1 MVESRVGTES
11 GGTPRHAAP
20 GVTGGRLASGL
31 LAFVLCT
38 GAGVATAQSPLIE
51 AVQQGDV
58 AVVRA
63 LLGQGAAVDTPEI
76 DGTTALHW
84 AVHRDDGD
92 IASLLIGAGA
102 DVTAANRYGVAPIA
116 LASLNGSEP
125 MLARLLA
132 AGADVNRAQPEGETA
147 LMTAARTG
155 RVEAV
160 RLLLDHGADADA
172 AEQWR
177 GQTALMW
184 AAAEGHTAAVRELV
198 SHGADVHARSGHAAR
213 SEHAEG
219 SAIGSAAGDDAG
231 AEDEAAPPRGFSAFL
246 FAVQGGHLDAAAVL
260 ADAGAD
266 VDDMAPDGSS
276 ALAVAVD
283 NRHYELAAWLV
294 DRGADP
300 NADGVGWTA
309 LHTAVLAHRPH
320 FRVVPDP
327 SPTGRLGSGALIEAL
342 LAAGADP
349 NAPSRERVR
358 LATQTSP
365 LYPTEGVT
373 PFLLAA
379 IAADVPLMRLLLAHG
394 ADTSVTTASGSTAL
408 MAAAGAATYAGQGA
422 GSEADALAAVTLLL
436 EAGVDVH
443 AADEAGNTALHGAAN
458 RGANSV
464 VEHLLA
470 HGARLDAAN
479 GRGWLPVTIAQGPID
494 TIEPFPET
502 YALLRERSLAAG
514 VDVPPCPTCALGIL
528 HDDALIADR

>member
-1 MVESRVGTES
+1 MVEPRVSTGS
-11 GGTPRHAAP
+11 GGTHRRPAP
-20 GVTGGRLASGL
+20 GAAGGRLAGGL

-51 AVQQGDV
+51 AVKQGDLA
-58 AVVRA
+58 AVHG
-63 LLGQGAAVDTPEI
+63 LLDRGAAVDATEI

-92 IASLLIGAGA
+92 LAALLIRAGA

-116 LASLNGSEP
+116 LASLNGSAP
-125 MLARLLA
+125 MLARLIA
-132 AGADVNRAQPEGETA
+132 AGADANRAQPEGETA

-160 RLLLDHGADADA
+160 RLLLDHGADVDA

-184 AAAEGHTAAVRELV
+184 AAAEGHAAVVRELIAR
-198 SHGADVHARSGHAAR
+198 GADVHARSGYAAA
-213 SEHAEG
+213 SG
-219 SAIGSAAGDDAG
+219 QAAGADAEAADG
-231 AEDEAAPPRGFSAFL
+231 AAPPQGFSALL
-246 FAVQGGHLDAAAVL
+246 FAVQGGHPEAASVL
-260 ADAGAD
+260 ADAGAN
-266 VDDMAPDGSS
+266 VDDMTPDGSS
-276 ALAVAVD
+276 ALVVAID
-283 NRHYELAAWLV
+283 NRHYELAAWLL

-327 SPTGRLGSGALIEAL
+327 SPTGNLSSGALIEAL

-349 NAPSRERVR
+349 NAASRERVR

-422 GSEADALAAVTLLL
+422 GSEADALEAVTLLL
-436 EAGVDVH
+436 DAGADVH

-464 VEHLLA
+464 VELLLT

-502 YALLRERSLAAG
+502 YALLRERTLAAG
-514 VDVPPCPTCALGIL
+514 VDVPPCPTCAIGIL

>member
-1 MVESRVGTES
+1 MRVRSRGCLVG
-11 GGTPRHAAP
+11 
-20 GVTGGRLASGL
+20 GL
-31 LAFVLCT
+31 LVFALCA
-38 GAGVATAQSPLIE
+38 GAGDAAAQSLVE
-51 AVQQGDV
+51 AVKQGDL
-58 AVVRA
+58 AQVRA
-63 LLGQGAAVDTPEI
+63 LVERGADVDAPEI

-92 IASLLIGAGA
+92 MAALLIRAGA

-116 LASLNGSEP
+116 LASLNGSAP
-125 MLARLLA
+125 MVARLLA
-132 AGADVNRAQPEGETA
+132 AGADANRAQPEGETA

-160 RLLLDHGADADA
+160 RLLLDHGADVDA

-184 AAAEGHTAAVRELV
+184 AAAEGHAEVVRELID
-198 SHGADVHARSGHAAR
+198 HGVNVHARSGHAA
-213 SEHAEG
+213 
-219 SAIGSAAGDDAG
+219 AAASGEASGDDAG
-231 AEDEAAPPRGFSAFL
+231 AADGPAPPPGFSALL
-246 FAVQGGHLDAAAVL
+246 FAVQGGHQGAATVL
-260 ADAGAD
+260 ADAGAN
-266 VDDMAPDGSS
+266 VDDMAPDGSG
-276 ALAVAVD
+276 ALIVAID
-283 NRHYELAAWLV
+283 NRHYELAAWLL

-327 SPTGRLGSGALIEAL
+327 SPTGNLSSGALIEAL

-349 NAPSRERVR
+349 NAASRERVR

-365 LYPTEGVT
+365 LFPTEGVT

-379 IAADVPLMRLLLAHG
+379 IAADAPLMRLLLAHG
-394 ADTSVTTASGSTAL
+394 AEPGIATASGSTAL
-408 MAAAGAATYAGQGA
+408 MAAAGAATYSGQGA
-422 GSEADALAAVTLLL
+422 GSEADALEAVALLL
-436 EAGVDVH
+436 DAGADVH

-464 VEHLLA
+464 VELLLA

-494 TIEPFPET
+494 TIEPYPET
-502 YALLRERSLAAG
+502 YALLRERTLAEG
-514 VDVPPCPTCALGIL
+514 VAVPSCPTCAIGIL
-528 HDDALIADR
+528 HDDALILDGSPEAGR

>member
-1 MVESRVGTES
+1 M
-11 GGTPRHAAP
+11 
-20 GVTGGRLASGL
+20 
-31 LAFVLCT
+31 
-38 GAGVATAQSPLIE
+38 GAGVAAAQSPLID
-51 AVQQGDV
+51 AVKQGDP

-63 LLGQGAAVDTPEI
+63 LLDRGAAVDAAEI

-84 AVHRDDGD
+84 AVHRNDGD
-92 IASLLIGAGA
+92 IAALLIGAGA

-116 LASLNGSEP
+116 LASLNGSAP

-132 AGADVNRAQPEGETA
+132 AGADANRAQPEGETA

-160 RLLLDHGADADA
+160 RLLLDHDADVNA

-184 AAAEGHTAAVRELV
+184 AAAEGHTGAVRELIA
-198 SHGADVHARSGHAAR
+198 HGADVHARSGHREAAR
-213 SEHAEG
+213 G
-219 SAIGSAAGDDAG
+219 QTAGDDAA
-231 AEDEAAPPRGFSAFL
+231 AEDGTPPPGFTALL
-246 FAVQGGHLDAAAVL
+246 FAVQGGHLDAATVL
-260 ADAGAD
+260 ADAGAE
-266 VDDMAPDGSS
+266 VDDRAPDGSS
-276 ALAVAVD
+276 ALVVAID
-283 NRHYELAAWLV
+283 NRHYELAAWLL

-300 NADGVGWTA
+300 NADGAGWTA

-327 SPTGRLGSGALIEAL
+327 SPTGGLSSGALIEAL

-379 IAADVPLMRLLLAHG
+379 IAADAPLMRLLLAHG

-422 GSEADALAAVTLLL
+422 GSEADALEAVTLLL
-436 EAGVDVH
+436 DAGVDVH
-443 AADEAGNTALHGAAN
+443 ATDEAGNTALHGAAN

-464 VEHLLA
+464 IERLLA

-514 VDVPPCPTCALGIL
+514 VDVPACPTCALGIL

>member
-1 MVESRVGTES
+1 MGVCSGERLGAGRIAARMRRVLSR
-11 GGTPRHAAP
+11 AF
-20 GVTGGRLASGL
+20 LASGL
-31 LAFVLCT
+31 PAFVLCA
-38 GAGVATAQSPLIE
+38 GAGEAVARSPLIE
-51 AVQQGDV
+51 AVKQGDL
-58 AVVRA
+58 AQVRV
-63 LLGQGAAVDTPEI
+63 LLDRGADVDAAEI

-92 IASLLIGAGA
+92 LAGLLIHRGA

-116 LASLNGSEP
+116 LASLNGSAP

-132 AGADVNRAQPEGETA
+132 AGADANRAQPEGETA

-160 RLLLDHGADADA
+160 RVLLEHGADVDA

-177 GQTALMW
+177 GQNALMW
-184 AAAEGHTAAVRELV
+184 AAAEGHTATVRELIER
-198 SHGADVHARSGHAAR
+198 GANVHARSGRAAATAGDR
-213 SEHAEG
+213 ET
-219 SAIGSAAGDDAG
+219 GDDAG
-231 AEDEAAPPRGFSAFL
+231 AAHGAVPLPGFSAFL
-246 FAVQGGHLDAAAVL
+246 FAVQGGHLDAAMVL

-266 VDDMAPDGSS
+266 VDDMEPDGSS
-276 ALAVAVD
+276 ALVVAID
-283 NRHYELAAWLV
+283 NRHYELAAWLL

-327 SPTGRLGSGALIEAL
+327 SPTGSLSSGVLIEAL

-349 NAPSRERVR
+349 NAASRERVR

-365 LYPTEGVT
+365 LFPTEGVT

-379 IAADVPLMRLLLAHG
+379 IAADAPLMRLLLAHG
-394 ADTSVTTASGSTAL
+394 ADTSVTSAGGSTAL

-422 GSEADALAAVTLLL
+422 GSEADAREAVELLL
-436 EAGVDVH
+436 DAGVDVH

-464 VEHLLA
+464 IEQLLA
-470 HGARLDAAN
+470 HGARLDVAN

>member
-1 MVESRVGTES
+1 ML
-11 GGTPRHAAP
+11 AAI
-20 GVTGGRLASGL
+20 GL
-31 LAFVLCT
+31 LAIVLCA
-38 GAGVATAQSPLIE
+38 GAGEAAAETLLIE
-51 AVQQGDV
+51 AVKQGEL

-63 LLGQGAAVDTPEI
+63 LLDRGADFDAPEI

-92 IASLLIGAGA
+92 IASLLIDAGA

-116 LASLNGSEP
+116 LASLNGSAP

-132 AGADVNRAQPEGETA
+132 AGADANRGQPEGETA

-155 RVEAV
+155 RVDAV
-160 RLLLDHGADADA
+160 RLLLDHGADVNA

-177 GQTALMW
+177 RQTALMW

-198 SHGADVHARSGHAAR
+198 SRGADVHARSGHAER
-213 SEHAEG
+213 SASG
-219 SAIGSAAGDDAG
+219 PAAGDDAR

-246 FAVQGGHLDAAAVL
+246 FAVQDGHLDAATVL

-266 VDDMAPDGSS
+266 VDDMAPDSSS
-276 ALAVAVD
+276 ALVVAVD
-283 NRHYELAAWLV
+283 NRHYELSAWLL

-300 NADGVGWTA
+300 NADGVGWTV
-309 LHTAVLAHRPH
+309 LHTAILAHRPH

-327 SPTGRLGSGALIEAL
+327 SPTGRLSSGALIEAL

-349 NAPSRERVR
+349 NAASRERVR
-358 LATQTSP
+358 LATKTSP

-394 ADTSVTTASGSTAL
+394 ADASVTTASGSTAL

-436 EAGVDVH
+436 DAGVDVH

-464 VEHLLA
+464 VELLLA

>member
-1 MVESRVGTES
+1 MRVRYRGCLVS
-11 GGTPRHAAP
+11 AA
-20 GVTGGRLASGL
+20 LA
-31 LAFVLCT
+31 LALCA
-38 GAGVATAQSPLIE
+38 GAGAAAAQSPLIE
-51 AVQQGDV
+51 AVKQGDQ
-58 AVVRA
+58 AQVRA
-63 LLGQGAAVDTPEI
+63 LVERGTDVDAPEV

-92 IASLLIGAGA
+92 IAGLLIGAGA
-102 DVTAANRYGVAPIA
+102 DVTATNRYGVAPIA
-116 LASLNGSEP
+116 LASLNGSAS
-125 MLARLLA
+125 MLSRLLA
-132 AGADVNRAQPEGETA
+132 AGADANRTQPEGETA

-160 RLLLDHGADADA
+160 RLLLDHGADVNA

-184 AAAEGHTAAVRELV
+184 AAAEGHTAAVRELIA
-198 SHGADVHARSGHAAR
+198 HGADVHARSGHAAAA
-213 SEHAEG
+213 SGET
-219 SAIGSAAGDDAG
+219 AGDDAG
-231 AEDEAAPPRGFSAFL
+231 AADEAAPPGFSAFL
-246 FAVQGGHLDAAAVL
+246 FAVQGGHPGAATVL

-276 ALAVAVD
+276 ALIVAID
-283 NRHYELAAWLV
+283 NRHYELAAWLL

-327 SPTGRLGSGALIEAL
+327 SPTGKLSSGALIEAL

-349 NAPSRERVR
+349 NAASRERVR

-379 IAADVPLMRLLLAHG
+379 IAADVPLMRRLLAHG
-394 ADTSVTTASGSTAL
+394 ADTSATTASGSTAL

-422 GSEADALAAVTLLL
+422 GAEADALEAVRLLL
-436 EAGVDVH
+436 EAGADVH

-464 VEHLLA
+464 VELLLA
-470 HGARLDAAN
+470 HGSRLDAAN

-502 YALLRERSLAAG
+502 YALLRERTLAAG
-514 VDVPPCPTCALGIL
+514 VDVPQCPTCAIGIL

>member
-1 MVESRVGTES
+1 M
-11 GGTPRHAAP
+11 PRHPASGA
-20 GVTGGRLASGL
+20 TGGRPASGL
-31 LAFVLCT
+31 LAFVLCM
-38 GAGVATAQSPLIE
+38 GAGVAAAQSPLIE
-51 AVQQGDV
+51 AVKQGDLAV
-58 AVVRA
+58 ARDLVE
-63 LLGQGAAVDTPEI
+63 QGAAVDAPEI

-84 AVHRDDGD
+84 AVHREDGD
-92 IASLLIGAGA
+92 IAALLIGAGA
-102 DVTAANRYGVAPIA
+102 DVAAANRYGVAPIA
-116 LASLNGSEP
+116 LASLNGSAP

-132 AGADVNRAQPEGETA
+132 AGADANRAQPEGETA

-155 RVEAV
+155 EVEAV
-160 RLLLDHGADADA
+160 RLLLDHGADVNA
-172 AEQWR
+172 AERWR

-184 AAAEGHTAAVRELV
+184 AAAEGHAAAARELIA
-198 SHGADVHARSGHAAR
+198 HGADVHARSGHAEAASSGR
-213 SEHAEG
+213 
-219 SAIGSAAGDDAG
+219 AAGDDAG
-231 AEDEAAPPRGFSAFL
+231 AADGATRPPGFSAFL
-246 FAVQGGHLDAAAVL
+246 FAVQGGHLQAATVL

-266 VDDMAPDGSS
+266 VDDMTPDGSS
-276 ALAVAVD
+276 VLVVAID
-283 NRHYELAAWLV
+283 NRHYELAAWLLG
-294 DRGADP
+294 RGADP

-327 SPTGRLGSGALIEAL
+327 SPTGSLSSGALIEAL

-379 IAADVPLMRLLLAHG
+379 IAADAPLMRLLLAHG
-394 ADTSVTTASGSTAL
+394 ADTSVTTAGGSTAL
-408 MAAAGAATYAGQGA
+408 MAAAGAATYSGQGA
-422 GSEADALAAVTLLL
+422 GSEADALEAVTLLL
-436 EAGVDVH
+436 DAGADVH

-464 VEHLLA
+464 VEQLLA

-494 TIEPFPET
+494 TIEPYPET
-502 YALLRERSLAAG
+502 YALLRERTLAAG
-514 VDVPPCPTCALGIL
+514 VAVPPCPTCALGIL

>member
-1 MVESRVGTES
+1 MR
-11 GGTPRHAAP
+11 
-20 GVTGGRLASGL
+20 
-31 LAFVLCT
+31 
-38 GAGVATAQSPLIE
+38 
-51 AVQQGDV
+51 
-58 AVVRA
+58 
-63 LLGQGAAVDTPEI
+63 
-76 DGTTALHW
+76 
-84 AVHRDDGD
+84 
-92 IASLLIGAGA
+92 
-102 DVTAANRYGVAPIA
+102 
-116 LASLNGSEP
+116 
-125 MLARLLA
+125 
-132 AGADVNRAQPEGETA
+132 NRAQPEGETA

-160 RLLLDHGADADA
+160 RLLLDHGADVDA

-177 GQTALMW
+177 GQTVLMW
-184 AAAEGHTAAVRELV
+184 AAAEGHAAVVRELIAR
-198 SHGADVHARSGHAAR
+198 GADVHARSGHAGVAAR
-213 SEHAEG
+213 G
-219 SAIGSAAGDDAG
+219 QTAGDDAG
-231 AEDEAAPPRGFSAFL
+231 AADGAAPPGFSALL
-246 FAVQGGHLDAAAVL
+246 FAVQGGHLEAASVL
-260 ADAGAD
+260 ADAGAS
-266 VDDMAPDGSS
+266 VDDMTPDGSS
-276 ALAVAVD
+276 ALVVAID
-283 NRHYELAAWLV
+283 NRHYELAAWLL

-327 SPTGRLGSGALIEAL
+327 SPTGNLSSGALIEAL

-349 NAPSRERVR
+349 NAASRERVR

-422 GSEADALAAVTLLL
+422 GSEADAREAVALLL
-436 EAGVDVH
+436 DAGVDVH

-464 VEHLLA
+464 VELLLT

>member
-1 MVESRVGTES
+1 MVARMQRGSCR
-11 GGTPRHAAP
+11 
-20 GVTGGRLASGL
+20 RLLTSGL
-31 LAFVLCT
+31 LAFVLCA
-38 GAGVATAQSPLIE
+38 GAGVAAAQSPLID
-51 AVQQGDV
+51 AVKRGD
-58 AVVRA
+58 AAHVRV
-63 LLGQGAAVDTPEI
+63 LLDQGAGVGAPEI

-84 AVHRDDGD
+84 AVHRDDGHL
-92 IASLLIGAGA
+92 ATLLIGAGA

-116 LASLNGSEP
+116 LASLNGSAP

-132 AGADVNRAQPEGETA
+132 AGADANRAQPEGETA

-155 RVEAV
+155 RVGAV
-160 RLLLDHGADADA
+160 RLLLDHGADVDA
-172 AEQWR
+172 AERWR

-184 AAAEGHTAAVRELV
+184 AAAEGHAAAVRELIAR
-198 SHGADVHARSGHAAR
+198 GADIHARSGHAEAAA
-213 SEHAEG
+213 SG
-219 SAIGSAAGDDAG
+219 QAAGADAG
-231 AEDEAAPPRGFSAFL
+231 AADGAAPPRGFSAFL
-246 FAVQGGHLDAAAVL
+246 FAVQGGHFDAATVL
-260 ADAGAD
+260 ADAGVN
-266 VDDMAPDGSS
+266 VDDMTPDGSS
-276 ALAVAVD
+276 ALIVAID
-283 NRHYELAAWLV
+283 NRHYELAAWLL

-327 SPTGRLGSGALIEAL
+327 SPTGNLSSGALIETL
-342 LAAGADP
+342 LAGADP
-349 NAPSRERVR
+349 NAASRERVR

-422 GSEADALAAVTLLL
+422 GSEADALEAVRLLL
-436 EAGVDVH
+436 DAGVDVH
-443 AADEAGNTALHGAAN
+443 VADEAGNTALHGAAN
-458 RGANSV
+458 RGANSI
-464 VEHLLA
+464 VELLLA
-470 HGARLDAAN
+470 HGAPFDVAN
-479 GRGWLPVTIAQGPID
+479 RRGWLPVTIAQGPID

-502 YALLRERSLAAG
+502 YALLRERTLAAG
-514 VDVPPCPTCALGIL
+514 VDVPPCPTCAIGIL

>member
-11 GGTPRHAAP
+11 GGTPRHPAP

-51 AVQQGDV
+51 AVKQGDV
-58 AVVRA
+58 AGVRA
-63 LLGQGAAVDTPEI
+63 MLGQGAAVDAPEM

-116 LASLNGSEP
+116 LASLNGSAP

-246 FAVQGGHLDAAAVL
+246 FAVQGGHLDAATVL

-276 ALAVAVD
+276 ALVVAVD

-327 SPTGRLGSGALIEAL
+327 SPTGRLSSGALIEAL

-349 NAPSRERVR
+349 ECAVPRARPVGHADLAAVPHGGSDPVPARRHRRGRAAHAPAAGPRRGYERHHRERV
-358 LATQTSP
+358 
-365 LYPTEGVT
+365 
-373 PFLLAA
+373 
-379 IAADVPLMRLLLAHG
+379 DG
-394 ADTSVTTASGSTAL
+394 ADGGGRGRDLRGAGRRIGSRRARSGH
-408 MAAAGAATYAGQGA
+408 AAA
-422 GSEADALAAVTLLL
+422 
-436 EAGVDVH
+436 
-443 AADEAGNTALHGAAN
+443 
-458 RGANSV
+458 RF
-464 VEHLLA
+464 
-470 HGARLDAAN
+470 R
-479 GRGWLPVTIAQGPID
+479 R
-494 TIEPFPET
+494 
-502 YALLRERSLAAG
+502 
-514 VDVPPCPTCALGIL
+514 
-528 HDDALIADR
+528 

>member
-1 MVESRVGTES
+1 
-11 GGTPRHAAP
+11 
-20 GVTGGRLASGL
+20 
-31 LAFVLCT
+31 
-38 GAGVATAQSPLIE
+38 
-51 AVQQGDV
+51 
-58 AVVRA
+58 
-63 LLGQGAAVDTPEI
+63 
-76 DGTTALHW
+76 
-84 AVHRDDGD
+84 
-92 IASLLIGAGA
+92 
-102 DVTAANRYGVAPIA
+102 
-116 LASLNGSEP
+116 
-125 MLARLLA
+125 
-132 AGADVNRAQPEGETA
+132 
-147 LMTAARTG
+147 
-155 RVEAV
+155 
-160 RLLLDHGADADA
+160 
-172 AEQWR
+172 
-177 GQTALMW
+177 MW
-184 AAAEGHTAAVRELV
+184 AAAEGHTAAVRELMAR
-198 SHGADVHARSGHAAR
+198 GADVHARSGYAAAA
-213 SEHAEG
+213 SGQSAGADAEAADG
-219 SAIGSAAGDDAG
+219 SAPAQ
-231 AEDEAAPPRGFSAFL
+231 GFSALL
-246 FAVQGGHLDAAAVL
+246 FAVQGGHPEAASVL
-260 ADAGAD
+260 ADAGAN
-266 VDDMAPDGSS
+266 VDDMTPDGSS
-276 ALAVAVD
+276 ALVVAID
-283 NRHYELAAWLV
+283 NRHYELAAWLL

-327 SPTGRLGSGALIEAL
+327 SPTGHLSSGALIDAL

-349 NAPSRERVR
+349 NAASRERVR

-379 IAADVPLMRLLLAHG
+379 IAADAPLMRLLLAHG

-422 GSEADALAAVTLLL
+422 GSEADALEAVKLLL
-436 EAGVDVH
+436 DAGVDVH

-464 VEHLLA
+464 IEELLG

-502 YALLRERSLAAG
+502 YALLRERTLATG

>member
-1 MVESRVGTES
+1 MCVGSRGR
-11 GGTPRHAAP
+11 P
-20 GVTGGRLASGL
+20 GGRLTSGL
-31 LAFVLCT
+31 LAFALCA
-38 GAGVATAQSPLIE
+38 GAGEAASRTPLIE
-51 AVQQGDV
+51 AVKQGDLPQ
-58 AVVRA
+58 VRA
-63 LLGQGAAVDTPEI
+63 LVDQGAAVDSPEI

-92 IASLLIGAGA
+92 IAALLIGAGA

-116 LASLNGSEP
+116 LASLNGSAS

-132 AGADVNRAQPEGETA
+132 AGADVNRTQPEGETA

-160 RLLLDHGADADA
+160 RLLLDHGADVDA
-172 AEQWR
+172 VEQWR

-184 AAAEGHTAAVRELV
+184 AAAEGHAAAVRELIA
-198 SHGADVHARSGHAAR
+198 HGADVHTRSGHAEAAASR
-213 SEHAEG
+213 H
-219 SAIGSAAGDDAG
+219 AAGDDAG
-231 AEDEAAPPRGFSAFL
+231 AGDVAALPQGFSALL
-246 FAVQGGHLDAAAVL
+246 FAVQGGHLDAATVL

-266 VDDMAPDGSS
+266 VDDMTPDGSS
-276 ALAVAVD
+276 ALIVAID
-283 NRHYELAAWLV
+283 NRHYELAAWLL

-327 SPTGRLGSGALIEAL
+327 SPTGNLSSGALIEAL

-349 NAPSRERVR
+349 NAASRERVR

-422 GSEADALAAVTLLL
+422 GSEADALEAVTLLL
-436 EAGVDVH
+436 DSGVDVH

-464 VEHLLA
+464 IELLLA
-470 HGARLDAAN
+470 HGARLDATN

-502 YALLRERSLAAG
+502 YALLRERTVAAG
-514 VDVPPCPTCALGIL
+514 VDVPPCPTCAIGIL

>member
-1 MVESRVGTES
+1 MVESQGSIRR
-11 GGTPRHAAP
+11 GGTPRHPAP
-20 GVTGGRLASGL
+20 GATRGRLAGGL

-51 AVQQGDV
+51 AVKQGDPA
-58 AVVRA
+58 AVRT
-63 LLGQGAAVDTPEI
+63 LLDRGAAVAAPES

-92 IASLLIGAGA
+92 VAALLIGAGA
-102 DVTAANRYGVAPIA
+102 DATAANRYGVAPIA
-116 LASLNGSEP
+116 LASLNGSAP

-132 AGADVNRAQPEGETA
+132 AGADANRAQPEGETA

-198 SHGADVHARSGHAAR
+198 SRGADVHARSGY
-213 SEHAEG
+213 AEG
-219 SAIGSAAGDDAG
+219 SASGPAAGDDAG

-246 FAVQGGHLDAAAVL
+246 FAVQGGHLDAATVL

-266 VDDMAPDGSS
+266 VDDVAPDGSS
-276 ALAVAVD
+276 ALVVAVD
-283 NRHYELAAWLV
+283 NRHYALAAWLL

-300 NADGVGWTA
+300 NAAGVGWTA
-309 LHTAVLAHRPH
+309 LHTAILAHRPH

-327 SPTGRLGSGALIEAL
+327 SPTGRLSSGALIEAL

-349 NAPSRERVR
+349 NAASRERVR

-422 GSEADALAAVTLLL
+422 GSEADALEAVTLLL
-436 EAGVDVH
+436 DTGVDVH

-464 VEHLLA
+464 VELLLA

-514 VDVPPCPTCALGIL
+514 VDVPACPTCALGIL

>member
-1 MVESRVGTES
+1 MEPRAGTES
-11 GGTPRHAAP
+11 GGTSRHRPRGA
-20 GVTGGRLASGL
+20 TGGRLASGL

-38 GAGVATAQSPLIE
+38 GAGAAAAQSPLIE
-51 AVQQGDV
+51 AVKQGDSAAV
-58 AVVRA
+58 HALLDRGAVVDA
-63 LLGQGAAVDTPEI
+63 PEI

-92 IASLLIGAGA
+92 VAALLIGAGA

-116 LASLNGSEP
+116 LASLNGSAP

-132 AGADVNRAQPEGETA
+132 AGADANRAQPEGETA

-160 RLLLDHGADADA
+160 RLLLDHGADVDA
-172 AEQWR
+172 AERWR

-184 AAAEGHTAAVRELV
+184 AAAEGHTAALRELIDR
-198 SHGADVHARSGHAAR
+198 GADVHARSGHA
-213 SEHAEG
+213 
-219 SAIGSAAGDDAG
+219 SAASGQTAGADAG
-231 AEDEAAPPRGFSAFL
+231 AADGAAPPQGFSALL

-266 VDDMAPDGSS
+266 VDDRAPDGSS
-276 ALAVAVD
+276 ALVVAID
-283 NRHYELAAWLV
+283 NRHYELAAWLL

-327 SPTGRLGSGALIEAL
+327 SPTGNLRSGALIEAL

-379 IAADVPLMRLLLAHG
+379 IAADAPLMRLLLAHG
-394 ADTSVTTASGSTAL
+394 ADIGITTATGSTAL

-422 GSEADALAAVTLLL
+422 GSEADAHEAVTLLL
-436 EAGVDVH
+436 AAGADVH

-464 VEHLLA
+464 VELLLA

-502 YALLRERSLAAG
+502 YGLLRERTLAAG

>member
-1 MVESRVGTES
+1 MRGRT
-11 GGTPRHAAP
+11 T
-20 GVTGGRLASGL
+20 RLAESVV
-31 LAFVLCT
+31 LAVVLCAGT
-38 GAGVATAQSPLIE
+38 GAAAAQTPLIE
-51 AVQQGDV
+51 AAKQGDLV
-58 AVVRA
+58 RVRA
-63 LLGQGAAVDTPEI
+63 LVDQGADVDGPAI

-92 IASLLIGAGA
+92 IAGLLIGAGV

-116 LASLNGSEP
+116 LASLNGSAP

-132 AGADVNRAQPEGETA
+132 AGADANRAQPEGETA

-155 RVEAV
+155 RVEAI
-160 RLLLDHGADADA
+160 RLLLEHGAEVDA

-184 AAAEGHTAAVRELV
+184 AAAEGHTAAVRELLE
-198 SHGADVHARSGHAAR
+198 HGANIHARSGSMAA
-213 SEHAEG
+213 
-219 SAIGSAAGDDAG
+219 SADDRAAGDAADGEEGDA
-231 AEDEAAPPRGFSAFL
+231 ARLAGFSAFL
-246 FAVQGGHLDAAAVL
+246 FAVQGGHPGAATVL

-276 ALAVAVD
+276 ALIVAID
-283 NRHYELAAWLV
+283 NRHYELAAWLL

-300 NADGVGWTA
+300 NADRVGWTA

-327 SPTGRLGSGALIEAL
+327 SPTGRLSSGALIEAM

-349 NAPSRERVR
+349 NAASRERVR

-394 ADTSVTTASGSTAL
+394 ADTGVTTATGSTAL

-422 GSEADALAAVTLLL
+422 GSEADALEAVGLLL
-436 EAGVDVH
+436 DAGADVH

-464 VEHLLA
+464 VELLLA

-502 YALLRERSLAAG
+502 YELLRERSLAAG
-514 VDVPPCPTCALGIL
+514 VAVPPCPTCAIGIL

>member
-1 MVESRVGTES
+1 MSAMRVRSRGCSVS
-11 GGTPRHAAP
+11 A
-20 GVTGGRLASGL
+20 VLA
-31 LAFVLCT
+31 LAVCA
-38 GAGVATAQSPLIE
+38 GAGEAAAQSPLFE
-51 AVQQGDV
+51 AVKQGDRTQV
-58 AVVRA
+58 QA
-63 LLGQGAAVDTPEI
+63 LVERGADVDAPEV

-84 AVHRDDGD
+84 AVHRDHGD
-92 IASLLIGAGA
+92 IVALLIGAGA

-116 LASLNGSEP
+116 LASLNGSAS

-132 AGADVNRAQPEGETA
+132 AGADANRAQPEGETA

-160 RLLLDHGADADA
+160 RLLLDHGADVNA

-184 AAAEGHTAAVRELV
+184 AAAEGHAAAVRELIA
-198 SHGADVHARSGHAAR
+198 HGADVHARSGHAEAAA
-213 SEHAEG
+213 SG
-219 SAIGSAAGDDAG
+219 QAAGDDGGAG
-231 AEDEAAPPRGFSAFL
+231 DGAALPQGFSAML
-246 FAVQGGHLDAAAVL
+246 FAVQGGHPGTAAVL

-276 ALAVAVD
+276 ALIVAID
-283 NRHYELAAWLV
+283 NRHYELAAWLLG
-294 DRGADP
+294 RGADP

-327 SPTGRLGSGALIEAL
+327 SPTGNLTSGALIEAM

-349 NAPSRERVR
+349 NAASRERVR

-394 ADTSVTTASGSTAL
+394 ADTSVTTATGSTAL

-422 GSEADALAAVTLLL
+422 GSEADAFEAVELLL
-436 EAGVDVH
+436 DSGADVH

-464 VEHLLA
+464 VELLLA
-470 HGARLDAAN
+470 HGARIDAAN

-502 YALLRERSLAAG
+502 YALLRERTLAAG
-514 VDVPPCPTCALGIL
+514 VDVPPCPTCAIGIL

>member
-1 MVESRVGTES
+1 MVESRVSAERGAP
-11 GGTPRHAAP
+11 PRRPAP
-20 GVTGGRLASGL
+20 GATGRRLASGL

-38 GAGVATAQSPLIE
+38 GAGVATAQSSLIE
-51 AVQQGDV
+51 AVKRGDLA
-58 AVVRA
+58 AVRV
-63 LLGQGAAVDTPEI
+63 LLERGAAVDAPEI

-92 IASLLIGAGA
+92 VASLLIGAGA

-116 LASLNGSEP
+116 LASLNGSAP

-132 AGADVNRAQPEGETA
+132 AGADANRAQPEGETA

-160 RLLLDHGADADA
+160 RLLLDHGAAADA

-198 SHGADVHARSGHAAR
+198 SHGADVHARSGQ
-213 SEHAEG
+213 AEG
-219 SAIGSAAGDDAG
+219 AASGPAAGDDAG
-231 AEDEAAPPRGFSAFL
+231 AVDGASPPRGFSAFL
-246 FAVQGGHLDAAAVL
+246 FAVQGGHLDAATVL

-266 VDDMAPDGSS
+266 VDDMTPDGSS
-276 ALAVAVD
+276 ALVVAVD

-327 SPTGRLGSGALIEAL
+327 SPTGNLSSGALIAAL

-365 LYPTEGVT
+365 LFPTEGVT

-379 IAADVPLMRLLLAHG
+379 VAADVPLMRLLLAHG

-422 GSEADALAAVTLLL
+422 GSETDALGAVTLLL
-436 EAGVDVH
+436 DAGVDVH

-464 VEHLLA
+464 VELLLA

>member
-1 MVESRVGTES
+1 MEESRASTQS
-11 GGTPRHAAP
+11 GGTSPHPAPAA
-20 GVTGGRLASGL
+20 TGGRLVSGL
-31 LAFVLCT
+31 LALVLCT
-38 GAGVATAQSPLIE
+38 GAGAATAQSPLIE
-51 AVQQGDV
+51 AVKQGD
-58 AVVRA
+58 
-63 LLGQGAAVDTPEI
+63 GAAVHSLLDRGAAVNAPEI

-92 IASLLIGAGA
+92 IASLLIDAGA
-102 DVTAANRYGVAPIA
+102 DVTAVNRYGVAPIA
-116 LASLNGSEP
+116 LASLNGSAP
-125 MLARLLA
+125 MLARLLV
-132 AGADVNRAQPEGETA
+132 AGADANRAQPEGETA

-155 RVEAV
+155 QVESV
-160 RLLLDHGADADA
+160 RLLMDHGADVNA

-184 AAAEGHTAAVRELV
+184 AAAEGHAAAVRELV
-198 SHGADVHARSGHAAR
+198 SHRADVHARSGHA
-213 SEHAEG
+213 EG
-219 SAIGSAAGDDAG
+219 SAGAPAAGDAAG
-231 AEDEAAPPRGFSAFL
+231 AADGVAPPRGFSAFL
-246 FAVQGGHLDAAAVL
+246 FAVQGGHIDVAAVL
-260 ADAGAD
+260 AESGAD
-266 VDDMAPDGSS
+266 IDDMAPDGSS
-276 ALAVAVD
+276 ALVVAID
-283 NRHYELAAWLV
+283 NRHYELAVWLL

-327 SPTGRLGSGALIEAL
+327 SPTGNLTSGELIEAL

-349 NAPSRERVR
+349 NAASRERVR

-394 ADTSVTTASGSTAL
+394 AETRVTTASGSTAL

-422 GSEADALAAVTLLL
+422 GSEADALEAVKLLL
-436 EAGVDVH
+436 DTGVDVH

-464 VEHLLA
+464 VELLLA

>member
-1 MVESRVGTES
+1 M
-11 GGTPRHAAP
+11 PCA
-20 GVTGGRLASGL
+20 TGGRLARGL
-31 LAFVLCT
+31 LVFVLCA
-38 GAGVATAQSPLIE
+38 GAGAAEAQAPLIE
-51 AVQQGDV
+51 AVKQGD
-58 AVVRA
+58 RA
-63 LLGQGAAVDTPEI
+63 QVQALVERGADVDAPEI

-92 IASLLIGAGA
+92 IAALLIGAGA

-116 LASLNGSEP
+116 LASLNGSAS
-125 MLARLLA
+125 MLTRLLA
-132 AGADVNRAQPEGETA
+132 AGADANRAQPEGETA
-147 LMTAARTG
+147 LHTTARTG

-160 RLLLDHGADADA
+160 RVLLDHGADVNA

-184 AAAEGHTAAVRELV
+184 AAAEGHAAAVRELIAR
-198 SHGADVHARSGHAAR
+198 GAEIHARSGQP
-213 SEHAEG
+213 
-219 SAIGSAAGDDAG
+219 AAGASGQAAGGDAG
-231 AEDEAAPPRGFSAFL
+231 AADGAAPPGFSALL
-246 FAVQGGHLDAAAVL
+246 FAVQGGHLDAATVL

-266 VDDMAPDGSS
+266 VDDMTPDGSS
-276 ALAVAVD
+276 ALVVAID
-283 NRHYELAAWLV
+283 NRHYELAAWLL

-327 SPTGRLGSGALIEAL
+327 SPTGNLSSGALIEAL

-349 NAPSRERVR
+349 NAASRERVR

-422 GSEADALAAVTLLL
+422 GSEADALEAVKLLL
-436 EAGVDVH
+436 DAGVDVH

-464 VEHLLA
+464 VEELLA

-502 YALLRERSLAAG
+502 YALLRERTLAAG
-514 VDVPPCPTCALGIL
+514 VDVPPCPTCAIGIL

>member
-1 MVESRVGTES
+1 MGACS
-11 GGTPRHAAP
+11 GGRPVAGSIAARMRR
-20 GVTGGRLASGL
+20 VLSRAFLASGL
-31 LAFVLCT
+31 PAFVLCA
-38 GAGVATAQSPLIE
+38 GAGEAVALSPLIE
-51 AVQQGDV
+51 AVKQGDL
-58 AVVRA
+58 AQVRV
-63 LLGQGAAVDTPEI
+63 LLDRGADVDAPEI

-92 IASLLIGAGA
+92 LAALLIDRGA

-116 LASLNGSEP
+116 LASLNGSAP

-132 AGADVNRAQPEGETA
+132 AGADANRAQPEGETA

-160 RLLLDHGADADA
+160 RVLLEHGADVDA
-172 AEQWR
+172 AEEWR
-177 GQTALMW
+177 GQNALMW
-184 AAAEGHTAAVRELV
+184 AAAEGHTATAQELIA
-198 SHGADVHARSGHAAR
+198 HGADVHVRSGRAA
-213 SEHAEG
+213 AT
-219 SAIGSAAGDDAG
+219 AGDREAGGDAVVREG
-231 AEDEAAPPRGFSAFL
+231 RPARPTGFSAIL
-246 FAVQGGHLDAAAVL
+246 FAVQGGHPDAAMVL

-276 ALAVAVD
+276 ALVVAID
-283 NRHYELAAWLV
+283 NRHYELAAWLL

-300 NADGVGWTA
+300 NADGAGWTA

-327 SPTGRLGSGALIEAL
+327 SPTGSLSSGVLIEAL

-349 NAPSRERVR
+349 NAASRERVR

-365 LYPTEGVT
+365 LFPTEGVT

-379 IAADVPLMRLLLAHG
+379 IAADAPLMRLLLAHG
-394 ADTSVTTASGSTAL
+394 ADTSVTSAGGSTAL

-422 GSEADALAAVTLLL
+422 GSEADAREAVELLL
-436 EAGVDVH
+436 DAGVDVH
-443 AADEAGNTALHGAAN
+443 AADDAGNTALHGAAN

-464 VEHLLA
+464 VELLLA

-502 YALLRERSLAAG
+502 YALLRERTLAEG
-514 VDVPPCPTCALGIL
+514 VAVPPCPTCALGIL

>member
-1 MVESRVGTES
+1 MRVGS
-11 GGTPRHAAP
+11 RGCS
-20 GVTGGRLASGL
+20 GGRLASGL
-31 LAFVLCT
+31 LAFVLCA
-38 GAGVATAQSPLIE
+38 GAGKAAAQSLLVE
-51 AVQQGDV
+51 AVKQGD
-58 AVVRA
+58 RA
-63 LLGQGAAVDTPEI
+63 LVQALVERGADVDAPEI

-92 IASLLIGAGA
+92 VAALLIDAGA
-102 DVTAANRYGVAPIA
+102 DVTAANRYGVAAIA
-116 LASLNGSEP
+116 LASINGSGS

-132 AGADVNRAQPEGETA
+132 AGADANRAQPEGETA

-160 RLLLDHGADADA
+160 RVLLDHGADVNA

-184 AAAEGHTAAVRELV
+184 AAAEGHTAAVRELIAR
-198 SHGADVHARSGHAAR
+198 GADVHARSGHAEAVA
-213 SEHAEG
+213 SG
-219 SAIGSAAGDDAG
+219 QAAGDDAG
-231 AEDEAAPPRGFSAFL
+231 TADEAAPPGFSAFL
-246 FAVQGGHLDAAAVL
+246 FAVQGGHPGAATVL

-276 ALAVAVD
+276 ALIVAID
-283 NRHYELAAWLV
+283 NRHYELAAWLL

-309 LHTAVLAHRPH
+309 LHSAVLAHRPH

-327 SPTGRLGSGALIEAL
+327 SPTGNLTSGALIEAL

-349 NAPSRERVR
+349 NAASRERVR

-379 IAADVPLMRLLLAHG
+379 IAADVPLMRLLLAHS

-422 GSEADALAAVTLLL
+422 GSEADALEAVKLLL
-436 EAGVDVH
+436 DTGVDVH

-464 VEHLLA
+464 VELLLA
-470 HGARLDAAN
+470 RGARLDAAN

-502 YALLRERSLAAG
+502 YALLRERTLAAG
-514 VDVPPCPTCALGIL
+514 VDVPPCPTCAIGIL

>member
-1 MVESRVGTES
+1 MRVGSRGCS
-11 GGTPRHAAP
+11 GGRS
-20 GVTGGRLASGL
+20 ASGL
-31 LAFVLCT
+31 LAFVLCA
-38 GAGVATAQSPLIE
+38 GAGEAVAQSPLIG
-51 AVQQGDV
+51 AVKRGD
-58 AVVRA
+58 AAQVRA
-63 LLGQGAAVDTPEI
+63 LVERGADVDAPEI

-92 IASLLIGAGA
+92 IAALLIGAGA

-116 LASLNGSEP
+116 LASLNGSAL
-125 MLARLLA
+125 MLTRLLA
-132 AGADVNRAQPEGETA
+132 AGADANRAQPEGETA

-160 RLLLDHGADADA
+160 RVLLDHGADVNA

-184 AAAEGHTAAVRELV
+184 AAAEGHAAAVRELIAR
-198 SHGADVHARSGHAAR
+198 GADVRARSGQPAAGA
-213 SEHAEG
+213 SGEPA
-219 SAIGSAAGDDAG
+219 AAAGDDAG
-231 AEDEAAPPRGFSAFL
+231 AADGAVPPPGFSAFL
-246 FAVQGGHLDAAAVL
+246 FAVQGGHLDASTVL

-266 VDDMAPDGSS
+266 VDDMTPDGSS
-276 ALAVAVD
+276 ALVVAID
-283 NRHYELAAWLV
+283 NRHYELAAWLL

-300 NADGVGWTA
+300 DADGVGWTA

-327 SPTGRLGSGALIEAL
+327 SPTGNLTSGALIEAL

-349 NAPSRERVR
+349 NASSRERVR

-422 GSEADALAAVTLLL
+422 GSEADALEAVKLLL
-436 EAGVDVH
+436 DTGVDVH

-464 VEHLLA
+464 VELLLA
-470 HGARLDAAN
+470 RGARLDAAN

-502 YALLRERSLAAG
+502 YALLRERTLAAG
-514 VDVPPCPTCALGIL
+514 VDVPPCPTCAIGIL

>member
-1 MVESRVGTES
+1 MEPHASAESREALRRP
-11 GGTPRHAAP
+11 TPGAKD
-20 GVTGGRLASGL
+20 GRLASGL

-38 GAGVATAQSPLIE
+38 AAGVATAQSPLVE
-51 AVQQGDV
+51 AVKQGDL
-58 AVVRA
+58 AAVRA
-63 LLGQGAAVDTPEI
+63 LLDRGAAVDAPEL

-102 DVTAANRYGVAPIA
+102 DVTAANRYGVASIA
-116 LASLNGSEP
+116 LASLNGSAP

-132 AGADVNRAQPEGETA
+132 AGADANRAQPEGETA

-160 RLLLDHGADADA
+160 RLLIEHGADVNA

-184 AAAEGHTAAVRELV
+184 AAAEGHTAAVRELIAR
-198 SHGADVHARSGHAAR
+198 GADVRARSGHGEAAA
-213 SEHAEG
+213 SG
-219 SAIGSAAGDDAG
+219 QAAGGDGGAG
-231 AEDEAAPPRGFSAFL
+231 DGAAPPQGFSALL
-246 FAVQGGHLDAAAVL
+246 FAVQGGHLDAATVL

-266 VDDMAPDGSS
+266 VDDMTPDGSS
-276 ALAVAVD
+276 ALVVAVD
-283 NRHYELAAWLV
+283 NRHYELAAWLL

-300 NADGVGWTA
+300 NADGAGWTA

-327 SPTGRLGSGALIEAL
+327 SPTGRLSSGALIEAL

-394 ADTSVTTASGSTAL
+394 ADTSVTTARGSTAL

-422 GSEADALAAVTLLL
+422 GSEADALEAVKLLL
-436 EAGVDVH
+436 DTGVDVH

-464 VEHLLA
+464 VELLLA
-470 HGARLDAAN
+470 RGARLDAAN

-502 YALLRERSLAAG
+502 YALLRERTLAAG

>member
-1 MVESRVGTES
+1 MRVGS
-11 GGTPRHAAP
+11 RGCS
-20 GVTGGRLASGL
+20 GGRLASGL
-31 LAFVLCT
+31 LAFVLCA
-38 GAGVATAQSPLIE
+38 GAGEAAARSPLIE
-51 AVQQGDV
+51 AVKRGDL
-58 AVVRA
+58 AQVRA
-63 LLGQGAAVDTPEI
+63 LVERGADVDAPEI

-92 IASLLIGAGA
+92 VAALLIGAGA

-116 LASLNGSEP
+116 LASLNGSAS
-125 MLARLLA
+125 MLTKLLA
-132 AGADVNRAQPEGETA
+132 AGADANRAQPEGETA

-160 RLLLDHGADADA
+160 RILLDHGADVNA

-184 AAAEGHTAAVRELV
+184 AAAEGHAAAVRELIAR
-198 SHGADVHARSGHAAR
+198 GADVRARSGQPAAGA
-213 SEHAEG
+213 SGEPA
-219 SAIGSAAGDDAG
+219 AAAGDDAG
-231 AEDEAAPPRGFSAFL
+231 AAAGAVPPPGFSAFL
-246 FAVQGGHLDAAAVL
+246 FAVQGGHPDASTVL

-276 ALAVAVD
+276 ALVVAID
-283 NRHYELAAWLV
+283 NRHYELAAWLL

-300 NADGVGWTA
+300 DADGVGWTA

-327 SPTGRLGSGALIEAL
+327 SPTGSLSSGALIEAL
-342 LAAGADP
+342 LTAGADP
-349 NAPSRERVR
+349 NASSRERVR

-394 ADTSVTTASGSTAL
+394 ADTSVTTANGSTAL

-422 GSEADALAAVTLLL
+422 GSEADALEAVRLLL
-436 EAGVDVH
+436 DAGVDVH

-464 VEHLLA
+464 VELLLA
-470 HGARLDAAN
+470 RGARLDAAN

-502 YALLRERSLAAG
+502 YALLRERTLAAG
-514 VDVPPCPTCALGIL
+514 VDVPPCPTCAIGIL

>member
-1 MVESRVGTES
+1 MEPRVSAESREA
-11 GGTPRHAAP
+11 PRHPMP
-20 GVTGGRLASGL
+20 GATGGRLASGL
-31 LAFVLCT
+31 LAFVLCCA
-38 GAGVATAQSPLIE
+38 GAGVAAAQSPLVE
-51 AVQQGDV
+51 AVQQGDL

-63 LLGQGAAVDTPEI
+63 LLDRGATVDAPQI

-92 IASLLIGAGA
+92 IAALLIGAGA

-116 LASLNGSEP
+116 LASLNGSAP

-132 AGADVNRAQPEGETA
+132 AGADANRAQSEGETA

-160 RLLLDHGADADA
+160 RLLLDHGADVDA

-184 AAAEGHTAAVRELV
+184 AAAEGHAAAVRALIA
-198 SHGADVHARSGHAAR
+198 HGADVHVRSGR
-213 SEHAEG
+213 TP
-219 SAIGSAAGDDAG
+219 AAGDDATDV
-231 AEDEAAPPRGFSAFL
+231 EDGDAVRPTGFSAFL

-260 ADAGAD
+260 AAAGAD

-276 ALAVAVD
+276 ALIVAID
-283 NRHYELAAWLV
+283 NRHYALAAWLLE
-294 DRGADP
+294 RGADP
-300 NADGVGWTA
+300 AADGVGWTA

-327 SPTGRLGSGALIEAL
+327 SPTGNLSSGALIEGL

-349 NAPSRERVR
+349 NAASRGRVR

-365 LYPTEGVT
+365 LFPTEGVT

-379 IAADVPLMRLLLAHG
+379 VAADVPLMRLLLAHG

-422 GSEADALAAVTLLL
+422 GSEADAFEAVTLLL
-436 EAGVDVH
+436 DAGADVH

-464 VEHLLA
+464 VELLLA

-514 VDVPPCPTCALGIL
+514 VAVPPCPTCAIGIL
-528 HDDALIADR
+528 HDDALVADR

>member
-1 MVESRVGTES
+1 MGVGSRGC
-11 GGTPRHAAP
+11 P
-20 GVTGGRLASGL
+20 GGRLTSGL
-31 LAFVLCT
+31 LAFALCA
-38 GAGVATAQSPLIE
+38 GAGEAASQTPLIE
-51 AVQQGDV
+51 AVKQGDLPQ
-58 AVVRA
+58 VRA
-63 LLGQGAAVDTPEI
+63 LVGQGAAVGTPEI

-92 IASLLIGAGA
+92 IVALLIGAGA

-116 LASLNGSEP
+116 LASVNGSAS

-132 AGADVNRAQPEGETA
+132 AGADANRTQPEGETA

-160 RLLLDHGADADA
+160 RLLLDHGADVNA

-184 AAAEGHTAAVRELV
+184 AAAEGHAAVVRELIARE
-198 SHGADVHARSGHAAR
+198 ADVHARSGRAR
-213 SEHAEG
+213 A
-219 SAIGSAAGDDAG
+219 AAGDSAGGDAPDVEEG
-231 AEDEAAPPRGFSAFL
+231 DVARPTGFSAFL
-246 FAVQGGHLDAAAVL
+246 FAVQGGHLDAATVL

-276 ALAVAVD
+276 ALTVAID
-283 NRHYELAAWLV
+283 NRHYELAAWLL

-327 SPTGRLGSGALIEAL
+327 SPTGNLSSGALIEAL

-349 NAPSRERVR
+349 NAASRERVR

-422 GSEADALAAVTLLL
+422 GSEADALEAVTLLL
-436 EAGVDVH
+436 DAGVDVH

-464 VEHLLA
+464 VELLLA
-470 HGARLDAAN
+470 HGARLDATN

-514 VDVPPCPTCALGIL
+514 VDVPPCPTCAIGIL

>member
-1 MVESRVGTES
+1 M
-11 GGTPRHAAP
+11 P
-20 GVTGGRLASGL
+20 GVTGARLASGL

-38 GAGVATAQSPLIE
+38 GTGVATAQSPLIE
-51 AVQQGDV
+51 AVKQGDLA
-58 AVVRA
+58 AVHG
-63 LLGQGAAVDTPEI
+63 LLERGAAVDAPEI

-92 IASLLIGAGA
+92 VASLLIAAGA

-116 LASLNGSEP
+116 LASLNGSAP

-132 AGADVNRAQPEGETA
+132 AGADANRAQPEGETA

-160 RLLLDHGADADA
+160 RLLLEHGAAADA

-198 SHGADVHARSGHAAR
+198 SHAADVHARSGHA
-213 SEHAEG
+213 EG
-219 SAIGSAAGDDAG
+219 SAGGPAAEDDAG
-231 AEDEAAPPRGFSAFL
+231 AEDEAAPPPGFSAFL
-246 FAVQGGHLDAAAVL
+246 FAVQGGHLAAATVL

-266 VDDMAPDGSS
+266 VDDRAPDGSS
-276 ALAVAVD
+276 ALVVAID
-283 NRHYELAAWLV
+283 NRHYELAAWLL

-327 SPTGRLGSGALIEAL
+327 SPTGHLSSGALIEAL
-342 LAAGADP
+342 LAAGANP

-379 IAADVPLMRLLLAHG
+379 IAADAPLMRLLLAHG
-394 ADTSVTTASGSTAL
+394 ADTGVTTASGSTAL

-422 GSEADALAAVTLLL
+422 GSEADALVAVTLLL
-436 EAGVDVH
+436 DAGVDVH

-464 VEHLLA
+464 VELLLA

-502 YALLRERSLAAG
+502 YALLRERTLATG

-528 HDDALIADR
+528 HDDALIADRQ